1 VVIRNSSNQ
10 LSEKMY
16 LYLVDIGQLNII
28 WWLEINLFS

>member
-1 VVIRNSSNQ
+1 
-10 LSEKMY
+10 MY